1 MNYETPGRMHYSDSG
16 APSPSVFVLL
26 GVPGAGKS
34 TVASLAFEKLRSRQH
49 TTTTARYSNLI
60 WLDLDDCVSQE
71 MKDNFARGIY
81 PTLREREE
89 FARTACAHV
98 NEQCELLRARCAIV
112 SFSFVNADLREKFR
126 ESFPNSTWIL
136 LNTAEDIAEERIKQ
150 RKDHFY
156 RGKGHATEKPD
167 STKNVD
173 ITAKSN
179 VDNSVWTFAPIPFAH
194 TVLNGEDPPEANAAQ
209 IVQIVERTEK
219 QDEALEI
226 CRDP

>member
-1 MNYETPGRMHYSDSG
+1 MNNETPGRIHYSDSG
-16 APSPSVFVLL
+16 APSPSIFVLF

-34 TVASLAFEKLRSRQH
+34 TVASLAFEKLRSRQY
-49 TTTTARYSNLI
+49 TTTTTRYSNLI
-60 WLDLDDCVSQE
+60 WLDLDNCVSQE

-98 NEQCELLRARCAIV
+98 NERCELLRARCAIV
-112 SFSFVNADLREKFR
+112 SFSFVNADLRETFR

-136 LNTAEDIAEERIKQ
+136 LNTAQDIAQERIKQ

-156 RGKGHATEKPD
+156 RVKGHATEKPG
-167 STKNVD
+167 STLNAEG
-173 ITAKSN
+173 TAKSK
-179 VDNSVWTFAPIPFAH
+179 VDNSVWTFAPISFPH
-194 TVLNGEDPPEANAAQ
+194 SVLNGEDSPEANADQ
-209 IVQIVERTEK
+209 IIQIVERT
-219 QDEALEI
+219 QMQNEALQT